1 MADDGSGGPAG
12 QVRSSGDASLPAEPV
27 GLVIGTEDATPLEFW
42 VAVGAQSFLQLDD
55 VVSLERRLPGREERV
70 RIFGVV
76 SQVRAR
82 HEGAR
87 FDSDV
92 FLIADGVLP
101 AEVLSLIHISEPTRP
116 Y

>member
-1 MADDGSGGPAG
+1 MLDLG
-12 QVRSSGDASLPAEPV
+12 GDASTPVLPRTTRREHT
-27 GLVIGTEDATPLEFW
+27 GERTP
-42 VAVGAQSFLQLDD
+42 
-55 VVSLERRLPGREERV
+55 PGRGKV

-101 AEVLSLIHISEPTRP
+101 A
-116 Y
+116 